1 MVSLSLFPSLPLSF
15 SPLPPHRLM
24 DFDGSHN
31 QLSYVPSGLFKM
43 PELAN
48 LSLSYNLLGHLP
60 GDPEDA
66 SAQTTSGEWCEASSC
81 NLLSHKA

>member
-1 MVSLSLFPSLPLSF
+1 MLSLSLSLSSLF
-15 SPLPPHRLM
+15 RLM
-24 DFDGSHN
+24 DLDASHN
-31 QLSYVPSGLFKM
+31 QLSYIPSGLFKM

-66 SAQTTSGEWCEASSC
+66 SAQTTSG
-81 NLLSHKA
+81 